1 MSVTGRVLFIALAF
15 PPHPGSGTL
24 RSAKFVKYLGAFGW
38 QPIVITL
45 DWERVLEPRVL
56 DASLLEDIPPH
67 VPVYRLDPFHPVL
80 HLKEMMRPPSPPP
93 ADRTI
98 VTDSE
103 VPLEEQAH
111 SWLYRGLRSL
121 YHGLLAP
128 VGDEHF
134 YWAWRAV
141 PDSIEIAL
149 RHRVDVIFVSVSPW
163 TSGFLGLM
171 LKMLL
176 GLPLLVDFRD
186 YWTLWPIKARR
197 PVRDRLDA
205 LAERLLLRTADR
217 IICVHEAMADDVA
230 RLHPRAASRCV
241 VIPNGYDPEDFP
253 DPGPMTLTGEPSL
266 MTMTNAHHEEGGER
280 ERPFPS
286 PPPTRGI
293 AHEQTM
299 TSLTSARSSLPSSW
313 PPRTSLVHTGMVWG
327 DAAGAVLRAL
337 AQLRPE
343 GIEARLHV
351 CFVGGL
357 PPSNIRF
364 LRDHQLESL
373 VAVEPR
379 TTHRTA
385 LQRMKGADVLLL
397 LLTSHEGGRKW
408 YPGKLFEYLV
418 AGKPVLAIA
427 PPGLATRLIEEA
439 GVGTSVDHTDAPR
452 LIEMIR
458 WIAHHPDEFRERFYH
473 PQPSVI
479 ARYDRRRLTERLA
492 ETLREV
498 CSGIERS
505 DVPR

>member
-1 MSVTGRVLFIALAF
+1 MIVRGRVLFIALAF

-24 RSAKFVKYLGAFGW
+24 RAAKFVKYLGDFGW
-38 QPIVITL
+38 RPIVITL
-45 DWERVLEPRVL
+45 DWQRLLQPDAL
-56 DASLLEDIPPH
+56 DATLLEDIPAH

-93 ADRTI
+93 VERPI

-103 VPLEEQAH
+103 VPLEDKRH
-111 SWLYRGLRSL
+111 SWLYRGVRSV

-141 PDSIEIAL
+141 PESIEIAL
-149 RHRVDVIFVSVSPW
+149 RHRVDAIFVSLSPW
-163 TSGFLGLM
+163 TSGFLGLT
-171 LKMLL
+171 LKMFL
-176 GLPLLVDFRD
+176 GLPLVVDFRD

-217 IICVHEAMADDVA
+217 IICVHEAMADDFA
-230 RLHPRAASRCV
+230 RLYPRTASHCV

-253 DPGPMTLTGEPSL
+253 HPEAMTLTSEPSQ
-266 MTMTNAHHEEGGER
+266 MTMTNGRHEEGGER
-280 ERPFPS
+280 KRPLPFPS
-286 PPPTRGI
+286 PTPEI
-293 AHEQTM
+293 AHAQAM
-299 TSLTSARSSLPSSW
+299 ASLTSARSPLPSRPS
-313 PPRTSLVHTGMVWG
+313 RTSLVHTGMIWG
-327 DAAGAVLRAL
+327 DAAGAFLRAL
-337 AQLRPE
+337 AQLKPE
-343 GIEARLHV
+343 GIEARMHV
-351 CFVGGL
+351 RFVGGL

-373 VAVEPR
+373 VTVEPR

-408 YPGKLFEYLV
+408 YPGKLFEYMV

-427 PPGLATRLIEEA
+427 PPGLATQLIEEA
-439 GVGTSVDHTDAPR
+439 GVGTSIDHTDTAQ
-452 LIEMIR
+452 LVEMIR
-458 WIAHHPDEFRERFYH
+458 WIAHHPDEFRQRFYH

-492 ETLREV
+492 ETLTEV
-498 CSGIERS
+498 CSGME
-505 DVPR
+505 